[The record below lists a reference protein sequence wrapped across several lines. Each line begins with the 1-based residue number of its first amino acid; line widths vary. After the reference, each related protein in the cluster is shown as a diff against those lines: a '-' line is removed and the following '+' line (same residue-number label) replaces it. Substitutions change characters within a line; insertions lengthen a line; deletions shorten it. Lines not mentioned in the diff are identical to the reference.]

1 MNSSS
6 NTAFCGGRGS
16 TELFDLDFRCRICH
30 VVKLFGSLFCKYLP
44 PKKNP
49 NETKDRKEKNIL
61 FVYVLTVFIDFS
73 QAQAVCPVN
82 CFKNF
87 KNS

>member
-1 MNSSS
+1 MQ
-6 NTAFCGGRGS
+6 
-16 TELFDLDFRCRICH
+16 DLSCSKIIWVTFLQ
-30 VVKLFGSLFCKYLP
+30 VP
-44 PKKNP
+44 PSKKNP

-61 FVYVLTVFIDFS
+61 FVYVLTVLIDFS

-82 CFKNF
+82 CFKNL